1 MCKLV
6 DNSLLFQHGFPS
18 NMQLEGLNQK
28 CLSAVRF
35 RKSNTAS
42 VDDNQFTV
50 LFKDESGQTI
60 TVPKLLPNFPEDKRV
75 AMLEEQP
82 VISQP
87 VETKLHSVDFVSV
100 FLESIEKE
108 NTYYHKYLAELIRQE
123 TVQCYERG
131 KLLADIRMF
140 YKNLIESLLIRFSNL
155 YTELFC
161 QELLCRQVSCLNEKY
176 INETNSIFQRM
187 QTISESNEAYKSEE
201 KELETKFKSK
211 LSEVS
216 MEEYLLN
223 EFKHCYENQRK
234 FLQNR
239 LEDMKSDYKLWNSS
253 LKLLNYH
260 IFSQLSISHES
271 NVSNLAQICF
281 DLQQTVEIWGF
292 IGVWLV
298 ESLKLYDTMIM
309 SKIDKLIQ
317 NDWYIRIESVVSELN
332 ARDEQCELRTIN
344 ECLDLFNGECI
355 LNIEEKLA
363 QIEHIQINW
372 FEMFYQSSHYD
383 ELMSDDS
390 INYEKEMTIQL
401 QKELNNI
408 LNDSRFHLQ
417 GEDGIV
423 QYLTKFLRSIEDFIQ
438 FIQVNTIDNENEK
451 IANNYASSELQIKIS
466 SNVEQNNQ
474 KLWKLYSNYWMLIMK
489 NNLNCQYQTYNDE
502 LKQSC
507 LVDSIDEEYGKSDQ
521 WRIVFE
527 DSSSKAYTD
536 ISKQSIIRYL
546 QTKDWTIRES
556 LLADIHDGQPV
567 ENTNDK
573 EFTIDLSKHLLQTNL
588 ASSALLKQ
596 YEYTQLIGKIE
607 TETIEYE
614 KETVLIE
621 KQWIHLCNT
630 IEFLQQQLNVK
641 QDELKS
647 LEDILH
653 VKTEVID
660 EQL

>member
-1 MCKLV
+1 MTR
-6 DNSLLFQHGFPS
+6 PS
-18 NMQLEGLNQK
+18 
-28 CLSAVRF
+28 CAW
-35 RKSNTAS
+35 
-42 VDDNQFTV
+42 
-50 LFKDESGQTI
+50 
-60 TVPKLLPNFPEDKRV
+60 NFPRERERFKHLV
-75 AMLEEQP
+75 EELMTDP
-82 VISQP
+82 ILSGRLVVVP
-87 VETKLHSVDFVSV
+87 TWFPE
-100 FLESIEKE
+100 
-108 NTYYHKYLAELIRQE
+108 E

-187 QTISESNEAYKSEE
+187 QIISESNEAYKSEE

-234 FLQNR
+234 FLENR
-239 LEDMKSDYKLWNSS
+239 LEDMKSDYQLWNSS
-253 LKLLNYH
+253 LKLLNYY

-292 IGVWLV
+292 IGIWLV

-317 NDWYIRIESVVSELN
+317 NDWYIRIESVISELN
-332 ARDEQCELRTIN
+332 ARDEQCELRVQKINSLLKSLNECIQQNISVDDLLGLLGNLLQTIN

-390 INYEKEMTIQL
+390 RNYEKEMTIQL

-502 LKQSC
+502 LKKSC

-521 WRIVFE
+521 WRIVF
-527 DSSSKAYTD
+527 D
-536 ISKQSIIRYL
+536 
-546 QTKDWTIRES
+546 
-556 LLADIHDGQPV
+556 
-567 ENTNDK
+567 
-573 EFTIDLSKHLLQTNL
+573 EFNQMNEKLNVN
-588 ASSALLKQ
+588 LLKCQ
-596 YEYTQLIGKIE
+596 HNSIKWFELMLNRVECINEMRIQQITFERRKID
-607 TETIEYE
+607 TR
-614 KETVLIE
+614 L
-621 KQWIHLCNT
+621 
-630 IEFLQQQLNVK
+630 
-641 QDELKS
+641 
-647 LEDILH
+647 LH
-653 VKTEVID
+653 IN
-660 EQL
+660 